1 MPPANI
7 IEWVASSGKFCE
19 KTRLMNKMDIAI
31 DSIVIGLS
39 VALLWHFSNIWRYGQ
54 HLITEPS
61 ITILTMETG
70 FFLLTLTFGV
80 LKCMRDAK
88 KRKR

>member
-1 MPPANI
+1 MARR
-7 IEWVASSGKFCE
+7 VDSSGRFYE
-19 KTRLMNKMDIAI
+19 KTRELNKMDIAI
-31 DSIVIGLS
+31 NSIVIGLS

-54 HLITEPS
+54 HLIREPN

-80 LKCMRDAK
+80 LKCVSDAK
-88 KRKR
+88 RKKR

>member
-1 MPPANI
+1 MPPANMARG
-7 IEWVASSGKFCE
+7 VDSSGRFYE
-19 KTRLMNKMDIAI
+19 KTREMSKTDIAI

-54 HLITEPS
+54 HLISEPN
-61 ITILTMETG
+61 ITILTIETG
-70 FFLLTLTFGV
+70 FLLLTLTFGV

-88 KRKR
+88 RKKR